1 MTEDKRFCPNCGST
15 WVEPDT
21 SNRAE
26 VYFSGGNPNK
36 WQCNNCDFIGLM
48 PEGDPNQDFNE
59 DSDSGGKKLKFEPEE
74 EYPRED
80 TKFGVG
86 YLKYLVYITFPA
98 LIIYASYVLLIQ
110 PN

>member
-1 MTEDKRFCPNCGST
+1 MAEEEIRFCPNCGST

-36 WQCNNCDFIGLM
+36 WRCNDCGYIGLM
-48 PEGDPNQDFNE
+48 PEGDPDHDFNSESEISE
-59 DSDSGGKKLKFEPEE
+59 DIQFEPEE

-80 TKFGVG
+80 TEFGTA
-86 YLKYLVYITFPA
+86 YLKYILYILLPLILVYI
-98 LIIYASYVLLIQ
+98 IYLRFTV
-110 PN
+110 

>member
-1 MTEDKRFCPNCGST
+1 MSQEKRFCPNCGST

-36 WQCNNCDFIGLM
+36 WQCNNCDYTGLM
-48 PEGDPNQDFNE
+48 PEGDPDQDFKQKGSESDE
-59 DSDSGGKKLKFEPEE
+59 DIKFEPEE

-80 TKFGVG
+80 TEFGVG
-86 YLKYLVYITFPA
+86 YLKYILYISLP
-98 LIIYASYVLLIQ
+98 LLLIYAIYLKIV
-110 PN
+110 